1 MFEKKLKCFISY
13 SHKDIDMRDKFL
25 MHFKCLSR
33 FVDTDVWYDG
43 KIPAGGQ
50 ISKEVFEK
58 LKTADVVF
66 LLITPDYIA
75 SEWCYTKEMG
85 CAIER
90 NKNGECMVIPVMIKK
105 IISETFPFSDLKI
118 VPTDKKAV
126 ASFRSH
132 DDGFV
137 DAFNLIKTALQ
148 NFCKDSEKTNIN
160 KSASSSSVVEPK
172 ATKNEVSFLSTT
184 YEHKKWNYNII
195 ILDDVEDQLEML
207 ENQIKLLVDNEKR
220 YGVRIFCATKA
231 TEVIYNSQNTD
242 IDVFILDVAR
252 KGTIKWQTRNFDYFG
267 YDLYNQLVAE
277 KPNVLVKSKFNILSK
292 LPQETIMKEFE
303 GSDIVY
309 LNKQTICN
317 ADVARI
323 IKEYLDS
330 LYLNE
335 NK

>member
-1 MFEKKLKCFISY
+1 
-13 SHKDIDMRDKFL
+13 
-25 MHFKCLSR
+25 
-33 FVDTDVWYDG
+33 
-43 KIPAGGQ
+43 
-50 ISKEVFEK
+50 
-58 LKTADVVF
+58 
-66 LLITPDYIA
+66 
-75 SEWCYTKEMG
+75 
-85 CAIER
+85 
-90 NKNGECMVIPVMIKK
+90 MIKK
-105 IISETFPFSDLKI
+105 IISGTFPFDDLKI

-126 ASFRSH
+126 ASFKSR

-137 DAFNLIKTALQ
+137 DAFNSIKNALQ
-148 NFCKDSEKTNIN
+148 KFCKDREKTNPD
-160 KSASSSSVVEPK
+160 KSAYSSGIVEPK
-172 ATKNEVSFLSTT
+172 ATKNEVSLLSTA

-195 ILDDVEDQLEML
+195 ILDDAEDQLEML

-277 KPNVLVKSKFNILSK
+277 KPNVLVKSKFYILSK
-292 LPQETIMKEFE
+292 LPKETVMKEFE

-317 ADVARI
+317 ADVAKI

-330 LYLNE
+330 LYLKE